1 MVGRQ
6 LRRRRHCCQPLEACH
21 WSLLLLT
28 RDACSRCHPR
38 EAETNREEAGDPP
51 RSLHQCPAAS
61 TSALLPLRWHRLAVA
76 RGRLDP
82 GGRRTGEHP
91 RRLHRHHGA
100 TTPAPSLAGSRIQAE
115 GARKTHL
122 IASTI
127 ASPPPLSPHRLH
139 TAAPHRLAAAV
150 GSSAGLLCQG
160 GRMLMGGAGS
170 GGGHQV
176 RHRHL
181 AVTTLVHLAVDTAS
195 STLVASLPP
204 PQPPSPRSSRSW
216 ALTPRPRGKRKAPP
230 PSSLHPRGFRRPA
243 WAAARRRREEAGC
256 VARQRWSPLVS
267 PLPLSDTGD
276 RRVTIRRTVVMMFM
290 NFGCKYSVFFDLC
303 KNLSTFMIFYFKY
316 IITDRSS
323 IKP

>member
-1 MVGRQ
+1 
-6 LRRRRHCCQPLEACH
+6 
-21 WSLLLLT
+21 
-28 RDACSRCHPR
+28 
-38 EAETNREEAGDPP
+38 
-51 RSLHQCPAAS
+51 
-61 TSALLPLRWHRLAVA
+61 
-76 RGRLDP
+76 
-82 GGRRTGEHP
+82 
-91 RRLHRHHGA
+91 
-100 TTPAPSLAGSRIQAE
+100 
-115 GARKTHL
+115 
-122 IASTI
+122 
-127 ASPPPLSPHRLH
+127 
-139 TAAPHRLAAAV
+139 
-150 GSSAGLLCQG
+150 
-160 GRMLMGGAGS
+160 MLMGGAGS

-290 NFGCKYSVFFDLC
+290 NFGCKS
-303 KNLSTFMIFYFKY
+303 
-316 IITDRSS
+316 RSFLTYVK
-323 IKP
+323 I